1 MRKASLTG
9 LTTGTFDEVLVRNP
23 PFSGSL
29 VSVTSLGSGGGS
41 SYDDTEVR
49 SLISQ
54 NAAGLAL
61 KASTSALTTGLAGKQ
76 DTIADGDL
84 SIAKTGLLQSTL
96 DGKATTAD
104 LTSGLA
110 GKQASIQD
118 GDLSIAK
125 TALLQTTLDGKATT
139 AALTTG
145 LAGKQS
151 TIQDGD
157 LSIAKTALLQSTLD
171 SKATTSALTTGLA
184 GKQAT
189 IQDGDLSIAKTS
201 GLQSALDDK
210 ATTSALTTGLAG
222 KQATIQ
228 DGGLSIAKTSG
239 LQAALDAK
247 ATTSALTTGLAGKQ
261 NTLQAGSLSI
271 AITHGLQT
279 ALDDKQDSLG
289 VNSSGSTYLPLD
301 KLTLPN
307 STVAVGSVSGQVVVT
322 STPHHSEVTGLATE
336 LAAKAP
342 QASTYSKT
350 EVDNIAA
357 AKANQGDLLS
367 IYDGSSFA
375 QITQLTVNN
384 ANTTLSGTSAFVT
397 PDALEVRAGGS
408 AAYLACRNLEFMN
421 HTVTAQ
427 SSATPHS
434 VQVTSNVAVKGSSGG
449 FVDTT
454 KLHFPD
460 GQLEIGLGANAG
472 ELGVRMTG
480 LKEHIGSAIGG
491 GGYASVSGT
500 WTSDTTSTAYTS
512 PLRFGTTGIAYP
524 PGSGPD
530 VDTSGANIRYTIP
543 TGDVRGGSIWLT
555 HLLDQTGGYFD
566 VFLRDADT
574 NQSIFYG
581 RHNSYRSGSAAA
593 SGTESAGQ
601 RLICIASNYSS
612 AFDQVVIKA
621 MKGRV
626 YVIAVAFSEAWHPV
640 ATTDW
645 VHQDNVISL
654 SAALDEKQPLTKW
667 SINATLSSGGWYSVG
682 AMYAV
687 STGQLT
693 IRSDHNIVT
702 AQLGRVYNSL
712 NGQKQFEVIYAGS
725 ASSFTSI
732 RIKSHPT
739 SIYSWYIVQVYV
751 NPSYL
756 SSAKSFSAL
765 WDDTCPKDQ
774 GTSSSTMSIEPVDF
788 VPDADSITTPNVGN
802 VSSWSVGYT
811 LAI

>member
-1 MRKASLTG
+1 MRKAPLTG

-29 VSVTSLGSGGGS
+29 VSVTSLGGGGGS

-84 SIAKTGLLQSTL
+84 SIAKTALLQSTL

-139 AALTTG
+139 AALMSG
-145 LAGKQS
+145 LAGKQG

-171 SKATTSALTTGLA
+171 GKATTAALTSGLA

-239 LQAALDAK
+239 LQAALDSK

-261 NTLQAGSLSI
+261 ATLQAGSLSI

-367 IYDGSSFA
+367 IHDGSSFA

-427 SSATPHS
+427 SGTSPQSIQVIATPS
-434 VQVTSNVAVKGSSGG
+434 VAQVTGLQSALDAKADETDLYPEVWSTSAWARLPKLYFSNADPPTFITGSNTSLPGYGG
-449 FVDTT
+449 FEVRVKPTIADVTNLQTT
-454 KLHFPD
+454 
-460 GQLEIGLGANAG
+460 
-472 ELGVRMTG
+472 
-480 LKEHIGSAIGG
+480 
-491 GGYASVSGT
+491 
-500 WTSDTTSTAYTS
+500 
-512 PLRFGTTGIAYP
+512 
-524 PGSGPD
+524 
-530 VDTSGANIRYTIP
+530 
-543 TGDVRGGSIWLT
+543 
-555 HLLDQTGGYFD
+555 
-566 VFLRDADT
+566 
-574 NQSIFYG
+574 
-581 RHNSYRSGSAAA
+581 
-593 SGTESAGQ
+593 
-601 RLICIASNYSS
+601 
-612 AFDQVVIKA
+612 
-621 MKGRV
+621 
-626 YVIAVAFSEAWHPV
+626 
-640 ATTDW
+640 
-645 VHQDNVISL
+645 
-654 SAALDEKQPLTKW
+654 LDEKQPLTKW
-667 SINATLSSGGWYSVG
+667 SINATVGGGWYSVG
-682 AMYAV
+682 ATYAV
-687 STGQLT
+687 SCGQLT
-693 IRSDHNIVT
+693 IRSTHNIVT
-702 AQLGRVYNSL
+702 VQLGRVYNSL
-712 NGQKQFEVIYAGS
+712 NGQKQFEVNYSGS
-725 ASSFTSI
+725 HHSFTSI
-732 RIKSHPT
+732 RIKTHPS

-751 NPSYL
+751 NPNYATSPKQL
-756 SSAKSFSAL
+756 SAL
-765 WDDTCPKDQ
+765 WDDTCPKDH
-774 GTSSSTMSIEPVDF
+774 GTSASTMSIEPVDF

-811 LAI
+811 LSI